1 MRSVN
6 QKIFFI
12 NLIVILAALVVWR
25 ATSSI
30 ETLSLPSSTTTG
42 SEVKNSLIIGFIL
55 LLTLVILFQVYLN
68 RTITKPLRRLAKD
81 MKIRAYSGKLDPVVI
96 EGHDEIAEL
105 ADLFN
110 SLQKKINHQVNDLK
124 CFAENICH
132 EIRTPLASIVSSIE
146 YMEKKKTYREELA
159 VVIRSEAMRL
169 SGIANAL
176 LETTSDIGHLKKT
189 EINCESLFLKAVESN
204 DLKERVI
211 LSSSGK
217 YKSILIDEILM
228 RRVFEN
234 LLSNAKKFSP
244 IGSKINAHFAY
255 LLPFGGRGNGSVV
268 FTLANEGH
276 CLPEDHLN
284 RVFDRFFSVK
294 NAHSEKGYGIG
305 LSLCKDIIE
314 AHAGDIRMENLASS
328 GVIIAIELPI

>member
-110 SLQKKINHQVNDLK
+110 SLQKKTKELGRRMSIFYYGRRNINFITMVD
-124 CFAENICH
+124 E
-132 EIRTPLASIVSSIE
+132 TVVSAKS
-146 YMEKKKTYREELA
+146 
-159 VVIRSEAMRL
+159 RS
-169 SGIANAL
+169 
-176 LETTSDIGHLKKT
+176 
-189 EINCESLFLKAVESN
+189 
-204 DLKERVI
+204 
-211 LSSSGK
+211 
-217 YKSILIDEILM
+217 
-228 RRVFEN
+228 
-234 LLSNAKKFSP
+234 AK
-244 IGSKINAHFAY
+244 
-255 LLPFGGRGNGSVV
+255 
-268 FTLANEGH
+268 
-276 CLPEDHLN
+276 
-284 RVFDRFFSVK
+284 
-294 NAHSEKGYGIG
+294 
-305 LSLCKDIIE
+305 
-314 AHAGDIRMENLASS
+314 
-328 GVIIAIELPI
+328 